1 MEWIHSALD
10 ADRMLKSI
18 YYIRERNIMKKL
30 LKFVGYIVVSGM
42 AVISLYL
49 ANLFLMK
56 PYSIDHYLAKELT
69 MGLLESPE
77 YMTYIGIFDP
87 YNAILK
93 HNQKLSINTLA
104 DGEEDYQDSL
114 KHLSMLKKYDSET
127 LTEVQKVTQ
136 KIAIFDTENSIDRF
150 ENFRF
155 HSYPFNQISGNHLNL
170 VEFMTDTHPVRNY
183 REASD
188 YIKRVRLIDESMKSD
203 LLWLE
208 EQKKLGIFAPQ
219 FVFDHVIRQLNEL
232 LSYTDDE
239 NPLMQVFIRKVSEL
253 EISPEKKEA
262 LFDEL
267 SAVIK
272 SDVKPGYEL
281 ILQFME
287 SNYTNANPHHGA
299 WSQPNGDAYYTSRL
313 RSYTTTDYTAEE
325 IHQIGLSEVERIS
338 NRMKE
343 IFMMLGY
350 EVNKP
355 IGEMMNDLNENPEF
369 LYADTPDRKEI
380 VIADYNQMVKEAEED
395 VRPYFE
401 RFPISPVEVRAVP
414 EYSEKTAA
422 GGYYQAPSL
431 DGSRPG
437 VFYANL
443 YDIKQTPTFGMRTLT
458 FHEAVPGHHFQIAL
472 NQENEKLTLYRKM
485 GYRTSAFTEGW
496 ALYSEQ
502 LAVEAGMTKN
512 LYDELGVLQSEMF
525 RANRLVVDTGMHF
538 KRWTREEAM
547 EYMKKTTGMSDTEVR
562 VEIERYIVWPG
573 QATSYKMGML
583 KILELREK
591 AKKALG
597 EKFDIRKF
605 HTVVLDQGI
614 VPLFVLEDIID
625 DWIMSY

>member
-1 MEWIHSALD
+1 
-10 ADRMLKSI
+10 
-18 YYIRERNIMKKL
+18 MKKL
-30 LKFVGYIVVSGM
+30 FKYIGYLAMSSF
-42 AVISLYL
+42 AVMSLYL
-49 ANLFLMK
+49 VNLFLMK

-69 MGLLESPE
+69 VSLLDSPE

-87 YNAILK
+87 FNAILK
-93 HNQKLSINTLA
+93 HNQKLSIDTLA
-104 DGEEDYQDSL
+104 DDESSYQDTL
-114 KHLSMLKKYDSET
+114 KHLEVLKKYNPDN
-127 LTEVQKVTQ
+127 LTDAQKVTQ
-136 KIAIFDTENSIDRF
+136 KIAIFDTENTLNNF

-155 HSYPFNQISGNHLNL
+155 HSYPFNQISGNHLNG
-170 VEFMTDTHPVRNY
+170 VEFMTDTHPIRNF
-183 REASD
+183 REAKD
-188 YIKRVRLIDESMKSD
+188 YIKRVSLFDDAMKSD
-203 LLWLE
+203 LIWLE
-208 EQKKLGIFAPQ
+208 EQKKLGIFAPK
-219 FVFDHVIRQLNEL
+219 FVFDHVIRQLKEL
-232 LSYTDDE
+232 IAYTDDN
-239 NPLMQVFIRKVSEL
+239 NPLMQVFIKKVNAL
-253 EISPEKKEA
+253 DISTEKKEA
-262 LFDEL
+262 LFREL
-267 SAVIK
+267 SLIIQ
-272 SDVKPGYEL
+272 SEVKTGYEL
-281 ILQFME
+281 ILQYME
-287 SNYTNANPHHGA
+287 TNYDQANKHHGV
-299 WSQPNGDAYYTSRL
+299 WSLPNGDAFYASRL

-325 IHQIGLSEVERIS
+325 IHQIGLAEVERIG

-343 IFMMLGY
+343 IFILLGY

-355 IGEMMNDLNENPEF
+355 VGQMMNELNENPEF
-369 LYADTPDRKEI
+369 LYADTPDRKQI

-472 NQENEKLTLYRKM
+472 NLENEDLTLYRKM

-502 LAVEAGMTKN
+502 LAVEVGMTKN
-512 LYDELGVLQSEMF
+512 LFDELGVLQSEMF
-525 RANRLVVDTGMHF
+525 RANRLVVDTGMHY
-538 KRWTREEAM
+538 KKWTREEAM
-547 EYMKKTTGMSDTEVR
+547 GYMKNTTGMSDTEVR

-591 AKKALG
+591 AKEALG
-597 EKFDIRKF
+597 DKFDIRKF
-605 HTVVLDQGI
+605 HTIVLDQGI
-614 VPLFVLEDIID
+614 VPLFILEDIID

>member
-1 MEWIHSALD
+1 MEWIHSALN

-30 LKFVGYIVVSGM
+30 LKFVGYIVVSGL

-49 ANLFLMK
+49 VNLFLMK

-299 WSQPNGDAYYTSRL
+299 WSQPNGDAYYASRL

-325 IHQIGLSEVERIS
+325 IHQIGLLEVERIS

-625 DWIMSY
+625 EWIMSY

>member
-1 MEWIHSALD
+1 MEWIHSALN

-30 LKFVGYIVVSGM
+30 LKFVGYIVVSGL

-49 ANLFLMK
+49 VNLFLMK

-299 WSQPNGDAYYTSRL
+299 WSQPNGDAYYASRL

-350 EVNKP
+350 EVNKT

>member
-1 MEWIHSALD
+1 M
-10 ADRMLKSI
+10 
-18 YYIRERNIMKKL
+18 ERNIMKKL
-30 LKFVGYIVVSGM
+30 LKFVGYIVVSGL

-49 ANLFLMK
+49 VNLFLMK

-299 WSQPNGDAYYTSRL
+299 WSQPNGDAYYASRL

-625 DWIMSY
+625 EWIMSY

>member
-1 MEWIHSALD
+1 
-10 ADRMLKSI
+10 
-18 YYIRERNIMKKL
+18 MKKL
-30 LKFVGYIVVSGM
+30 LKFVGYIVVSGL

-49 ANLFLMK
+49 VNLFLMK

-253 EISPEKKEA
+253 EISSEKKEA

-299 WSQPNGDAYYTSRL
+299 WSQPNGDAYYVSRL

-625 DWIMSY
+625 EWIMSY